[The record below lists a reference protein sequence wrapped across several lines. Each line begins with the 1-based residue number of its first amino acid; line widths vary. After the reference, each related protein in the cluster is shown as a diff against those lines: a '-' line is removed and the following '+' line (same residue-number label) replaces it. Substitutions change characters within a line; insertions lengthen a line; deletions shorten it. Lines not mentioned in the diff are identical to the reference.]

1 MAGELYLL
9 GWKTM
14 TNFELKVFFD
24 IFFFFF
30 FFTLQLFIDNASRME
45 DNNKL

>member
-1 MAGELYLL
+1 
-9 GWKTM
+9 M

-24 IFFFFF
+24 ILFIY

-45 DNNKL
+45 DNDKL